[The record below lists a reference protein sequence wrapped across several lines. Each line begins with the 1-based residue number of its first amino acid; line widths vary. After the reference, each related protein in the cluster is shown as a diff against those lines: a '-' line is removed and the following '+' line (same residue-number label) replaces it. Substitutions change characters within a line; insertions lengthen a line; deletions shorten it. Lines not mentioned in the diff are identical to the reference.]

1 MTDLKIGDARVPVDP
16 EPKLCELP
24 KYLDDLIFEYGLA
37 MDSRGEAR
45 ALGDAG
51 RASRFASSGE
61 RYRLRLRREIR
72 AEIDA
77 AAKEVGS

>member
-1 MTDLKIGDARVPVDP
+1 MTDLRIGDSRVPVDP

-72 AEIDA
+72 ALVDESVREA
-77 AAKEVGS
+77 TS